1 MKPIIQSLV
10 RIASAAALV
19 LLAPSIAMAHPG
31 HQLGF
36 VAGLTHPLLGVD
48 HLLAI
53 LAIGMWA
60 AQLEP
65 RARRAVPATFVL
77 LMVAGA
83 GIGMGQPASAAVELG
98 VVSSV
103 LALGLLIALTIRP
116 ALGVA
121 VLMTALFAMLHG
133 YAHGTE
139 LPLTASGLTF
149 LAGLSVATVLLQL
162 LGGVAARFADR
173 PQHQLYRWSG
183 AGVAA
188 AGLLLLVL

>member
-1 MKPIIQSLV
+1 MKPIAQSLV
-10 RIASAAALV
+10 RIAPAAALV
-19 LLAPSIAMAHPG
+19 LLAPSIATAHPG
-31 HQLGF
+31 HQVGL
-36 VAGLTHPLLGVD
+36 VAGLTHPLLGID

-53 LAIGMWA
+53 LAVGIWA

-65 RARRAVPATFVL
+65 RARSAVPATFVL

-83 GIGMGQPASAAVELG
+83 AIGMGRPASAAVELG

-103 LALGLLIALTIRP
+103 MALGLLIALAIRP
-116 ALGVA
+116 APVVA
-121 VLMTALFAMLHG
+121 VLMTALFAVLHG

-149 LAGLSVATVLLQL
+149 LAGMSFTTVLLQL
-162 LGGVAARFADR
+162 LGGVVAGFTSR
-173 PQHQLYRWSG
+173 PQHHLYRWSG